1 MTANLNYRNPVQ
13 GKAKNSVHTGI
24 LLYIDLHYDAGA
36 LKEGV
41 DVRVLSG
48 REKSDDQNIDM
59 ACFGAFSSRQSLNTG
74 V

>member
-1 MTANLNYRNPVQ
+1 MRR
-13 GKAKNSVHTGI
+13 S
-24 LLYIDLHYDAGA
+24 

-41 DVRVLSG
+41 DVRVLPE